1 VTNLPVTIGRVSSN
15 GTSVQMTFSA
25 IPNLNYRIQASTNL
39 VTWTNLTT
47 NNAGSNGAISF
58 TTSITN
64 FPKRFFRAITP

>member
-1 VTNLPVTIGRVSSN
+1 
-15 GTSVQMTFSA
+15 MTFSA